1 MPRRAVGHS
10 GRDALRPGGQRRN
23 RQLQRRRGS
32 SARHRHHIGRR
43 GRRRPRRPP
52 LRAALDARARD
63 RASEADLFAVNEER
77 KIETEEV
84 DAVTPPPR
92 ARVTDT
98 AAETFERKRDYL
110 AGFLSGEKPDEP
122 TSGPGGDL
130 QASVVE
136 VLKSIYDPEIPV
148 DIYEL
153 GLIYDVDISEDG
165 DATVTMTLT
174 TPHCPVA
181 ESMPQEVELRVLS
194 VPGIRDAVV
203 NLVWDPPWDPSKM
216 SDEARLELG
225 ML

>member
-1 MPRRAVGHS
+1 MN
-10 GRDALRPGGQRRN
+10 Q
-23 RQLQRRRGS
+23 
-32 SARHRHHIGRR
+32 
-43 GRRRPRRPP
+43 
-52 LRAALDARARD
+52 
-63 RASEADLFAVNEER
+63 ER

-84 DAVTPPPR
+84 AGVPTPPR
-92 ARVTDT
+92 ARVTP
-98 AAETFERKRDYL
+98 EFERKRDYL
-110 AGFLSGEKPDEP
+110 TGFLSGEKEEQP
-122 TSGPGGDL
+122 TGGAGSDL
-130 QASVVE
+130 QSAVVE

-153 GLIYDVDISEDG
+153 GLIYGVDISEDG
-165 DATVTMTLT
+165 DATITMTLT

-181 ESMPQEVELRVLS
+181 ESLPNEVELRAMS